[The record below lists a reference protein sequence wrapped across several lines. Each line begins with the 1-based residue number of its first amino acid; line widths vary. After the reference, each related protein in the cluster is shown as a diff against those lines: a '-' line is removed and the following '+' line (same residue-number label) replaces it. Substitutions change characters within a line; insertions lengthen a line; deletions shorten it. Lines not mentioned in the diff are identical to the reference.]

1 MSTQRTVW
9 AQDRQICYTLE
20 EKRVKNINL
29 RVRPDG
35 SVYVSAPYGAD
46 RARID
51 AFVCSKAGL
60 ILAAQQAQSAPA
72 RAPLQYQTG
81 DEIQLLGRTIALHVI
96 QGARDEA
103 QLTGGT
109 LLLRLRHPEDPSA
122 RMRLTERFID
132 GQCQAV
138 FASALDAA
146 FPPFASL
153 GFDKPLLRIR
163 DMKTRWGSCMPQKG
177 VVTINRRLIQALPG
191 CIRMVVT
198 HELCHLMHPNHGAGF
213 YDLLNR
219 CMPDWSQ
226 YKAMLRQNAVQWL
239 R

>member
-1 MSTQRTVW
+1 MEPLFALLFFCALGVFIGLLAHWIDHVRVW
-9 AQDRQICYTLE
+9 PWIL
-20 EKRVKNINL
+20 I
-29 RVRPDG
+29 
-35 SVYVSAPYGAD
+35 YVALGA
-46 RARID
+46 
-51 AFVCSKAGL
+51 
-60 ILAAQQAQSAPA
+60 
-72 RAPLQYQTG
+72 
-81 DEIQLLGRTIALHVI
+81 LGA
-96 QGARDEA
+96 
-103 QLTGGT
+103 LTGGT

-177 VVTINRRLIQALPG
+177 VITINRRLIQALPG

-226 YKAMLRQNAVQWL
+226 YKAVLRQNAVQWL